1 MKYNIIYNG
10 AIVSVVDIQPEEL
23 DNYTKVLANN
33 LPLATME
40 SVGQPITA
48 YVQKK
53 ESTSN
58 GRKSNTGNRSRAGR

>member
-10 AIVSVVDIQPEEL
+10 EKITVVDIQPHEL

-53 ESTSN
+53 ETSN
-58 GRKSNTGNRSRAGR
+58 GRKSNTGSRSRAGR